1 MNNYPQNYNDIHLKV
16 EVENTTIEVETED
29 GISYMIPFTQSL
41 QDSVIPENIFKTN
54 FDTNEMLDTHS
65 LFKNQV
71 GYRYLIKDPKVI
83 DYYISLC
90 HNSNFAFQFSLM
102 PIIFLQFFQTMIS
115 IFGKGETGDQLAN
128 LIGVFIA

>member
-65 LFKNQV
+65 LFKN
-71 GYRYLIKDPKVI
+71 
-83 DYYISLC
+83 
-90 HNSNFAFQFSLM
+90 
-102 PIIFLQFFQTMIS
+102 
-115 IFGKGETGDQLAN
+115 
-128 LIGVFIA
+128 